1 MKIKEKRRRGM
12 AKGAEG
18 REKGQE
24 GRGREQEKGE
34 GKGRG
39 KRERKKSQ
47 KIVSLG
53 NLEVDLFRAP
63 KHFIILLKS
72 KHFLCKGGS
81 APTALPRRGLQKPV
95 K

>member
-1 MKIKEKRRRGM
+1 MKIKEKRQRGM

-34 GKGRG
+34 GKGKEG
-39 KRERKKSQ
+39 KEKNHK